1 MNKSFI
7 SILLTLSL
15 LTSLTTGY
23 AMGSA
28 GEDSQSVQK
37 QARVRPERSKP
48 TGLSNIKKNTPDGLK
63 DGTYTGSAEG
73 YSGTVTVQVTV
84 KGGKIVDLKV
94 LSHTETP
101 GYYEKGA
108 SVIQRILAKGNL
120 EVDTVSGATFTS
132 RAIIEATANALAKAG
147 GKAASPSS
155 AAGSRPSGQG
165 RSGGMRQPAAAA
177 AKSFAHLQ
185 DGTYIG
191 TGQGY
196 AGSLSVEVVIANGVI
211 ASARM
216 ISGNDDAPYINNA
229 MRILDQAIGKKGTD
243 GIDVVSGATFSSNGL
258 LNALN
263 DALEK
268 AGGSAPEKK
277 TGTAEA
283 AGTGRLEQENKKL
296 KEQLAALKKKNAPA
310 PPSGAL
316 KDGVYQG
323 SAKGYNTLSTVEVV
337 VKDGKIQSA
346 KLISSDDDKAYLDK
360 ALPLLAAVVKAGG
373 TTGVDTVSGAT
384 FSSTGLLDAVNDA
397 LSQASG
403 RVDDQ
408 AFKKAKQD
416 LEAIIKKLKAENEQL
431 KKSDNGESE
440 PPADQWQ
447 DGAFTGTA
455 QGYKSAVTV
464 RVTVKNKRITS
475 LDIVD
480 QSEDTQ
486 YFAQAEGLINNVLSR
501 GSTAGVD
508 VVSGATFSSK
518 AILKATVRAL
528 RQSAGLKTEQDAG
541 GNPALE
547 EENKRLKEEIE
558 TLNQQLASSL
568 TGGELHDGTFMGS
581 ARGYG
586 DQGHDTLKLSI
597 TVKDKKI
604 TSIDVLDRSGETEPY
619 YSDAIEQIIPQ
630 IIAKQ
635 GVQGVDVVSGA
646 TFTSNALKNAVI
658 QAMKA
663 SFAGA
668 GSGDSDAL
676 IKALEEKH
684 AKEIERLKAK
694 IRELEASQESEQ
706 PKTGL
711 DLTKISDGVYTGKGY
726 GYHGSTGPESM
737 QEADPDEYAALN
749 GERRPIEVE
758 VTVAGGKLTEIKVL
772 KNAESP
778 RYRRKPFKE
787 IPKAMIAGQ
796 RLDVDVISGSTY
808 TSKGLIEAVKNA
820 LSSAPSAPGGPPA
833 GEANEDLAEL
843 RTLLAEKNKAL
854 DKKNKEIEALKH
866 KSETEHALWGKAL
879 KSWSDAKDE
888 MASFFGTEPTRT
900 LSQDDWSAL
909 MEALTKALEAAQAD
923 YEGATA
929 TETVE
934 PA

>member
-1 MNKSFI
+1 M
-7 SILLTLSL
+7 
-15 LTSLTTGY
+15 
-23 AMGSA
+23 
-28 GEDSQSVQK
+28 
-37 QARVRPERSKP
+37 
-48 TGLSNIKKNTPDGLK
+48 
-63 DGTYTGSAEG
+63 
-73 YSGTVTVQVTV
+73 
-84 KGGKIVDLKV
+84 
-94 LSHTETP
+94 
-101 GYYEKGA
+101 
-108 SVIQRILAKGNL
+108 
-120 EVDTVSGATFTS
+120 
-132 RAIIEATANALAKAG
+132 
-147 GKAASPSS
+147 
-155 AAGSRPSGQG
+155 
-165 RSGGMRQPAAAA
+165 
-177 AKSFAHLQ
+177 
-185 DGTYIG
+185 
-191 TGQGY
+191 
-196 AGSLSVEVVIANGVI
+196 
-211 ASARM
+211 
-216 ISGNDDAPYINNA
+216 
-229 MRILDQAIGKKGTD
+229 
-243 GIDVVSGATFSSNGL
+243 
-258 LNALN
+258 
-263 DALEK
+263 
-268 AGGSAPEKK
+268 
-277 TGTAEA
+277 
-283 AGTGRLEQENKKL
+283 
-296 KEQLAALKKKNAPA
+296 
-310 PPSGAL
+310 
-316 KDGVYQG
+316 
-323 SAKGYNTLSTVEVV
+323 
-337 VKDGKIQSA
+337 
-346 KLISSDDDKAYLDK
+346 
-360 ALPLLAAVVKAGG
+360 
-373 TTGVDTVSGAT
+373 
-384 FSSTGLLDAVNDA
+384 
-397 LSQASG
+397 
-403 RVDDQ
+403 
-408 AFKKAKQD
+408 
-416 LEAIIKKLKAENEQL
+416 
-431 KKSDNGESE
+431 
-440 PPADQWQ
+440 
-447 DGAFTGTA
+447 
-455 QGYKSAVTV
+455 
-464 RVTVKNKRITS
+464 
-475 LDIVD
+475 
-480 QSEDTQ
+480 
-486 YFAQAEGLINNVLSR
+486 LSR

-604 TSIDVLDRSGETEPY
+604 TAIDVLDRSGETDPY

-684 AKEIERLKAK
+684 AKEIESLKAK
-694 IRELEASQESEQ
+694 IRELEAGQQSEQ

-711 DLTKISDGVYTGKGY
+711 DLTKIPDGVYTGKGY

-772 KNAESP
+772 KNAESSK
-778 RYRRKPFKE
+778 YRRRPFKE

-843 RTLLAEKNKAL
+843 RTLLAEKDKAL
-854 DKKNKEIEALKH
+854 DEKNKEIEALKR

-900 LSQDDWSAL
+900 ISQDEWSVL

-923 YEGATA
+923 YDGAIA
-929 TETVE
+929 TEVVE